1 MAEAMLIGAGVG
13 AGTAM
18 LSGNDWKTGAA
29 IGAGT
34 GGIGSQLT
42 SNPFTQ
48 EAIKSGATSGL
59 TSTVPSHLTSEAVG
73 STVAN
78 GVTNPALTN
87 SIGQSSNALTQFGR
101 DASKMATNAY
111 DNVTDTI
118 GNGFD
123 YINDKTGLEKK
134 DLTMMAVGQGAN
146 LLQPTP
152 QQPIQ
157 HAPVGQGISKPN
169 MDLTKSDGLLS
180 SLPPMTPKDEQV
192 FSSAT
197 TSAYPNQAPITDVS
211 QLTREQIM
219 KLKQQGII

>member
-1 MAEAMLIGAGVG
+1 MLIGAGIG
-13 AGTAM
+13 AGGAM
-18 LSGNDWKTGAA
+18 LTGNDPLKGAA
-29 IGAGT
+29 IGGAT

-48 EAIKSGATSGL
+48 EALKSGV
-59 TSTVPSHLTSEAVG
+59 TSTVPSHLTTEAVS

-78 GVTNPALTN
+78 NTMNPALTN
-87 SIGQSSNALTQFGR
+87 GLGQSSNAFTQFGR

-111 DNVTDTI
+111 DNVSDTL
-118 GNGFD
+118 GQGFD

-134 DLTMMAVGQGAN
+134 DLTMMTVNQGAN

-157 HAPVGQGISKPN
+157 HAPVGQGVSKPN

-180 SLPPMTPKDEQV
+180 SLPPMTPQDEQV
-192 FSSAT
+192 YSSAT
-197 TSAYPNQAPITDVS
+197 TSAYPGQVPITDLS
-211 QLTREQIM
+211 QLTQEQIM

>member
-18 LSGNDWKTGAA
+18 LSGNDWKTGAM

-48 EAIKSGATSGL
+48 EALKSGV
-59 TSTVPSHLTSEAVG
+59 TSTVPSHLTSEAVN

-87 SIGQSSNALTQFGR
+87 GLGQSSNAFTQFGR
-101 DASKMATNAY
+101 DASEMATNAY

-118 GNGFD
+118 GSGFD
-123 YINDKTGLEKK
+123 YLNDKTGLENK
-134 DLTMMAVGQGAN
+134 DYTMMAMNQGAN

-152 QQPIQ
+152 EQPIQ

-169 MDLTKSDGLLS
+169 MDLTQTDGLLS
-180 SLPPMTPKDEQV
+180 SVPPMTPKDEQV
-192 FSSAT
+192 LSGNYT
-197 TSAYPNQAPITDVS
+197 
-211 QLTREQIM
+211 LTPEQIM
-219 KLKQQGII
+219 KLKQQGIL